1 LNGEES
7 QKRFVVTTALGYC
20 KNSSITHVRIQKGK
34 PNQNGFIERFNRT
47 YREDVL
53 DANIFERISQVRDLT
68 NDWMEDYNYN
78 HPHASLGNMSP
89 IEFMN
94 TKTKR
99 NLSNLA
105 L

>member
-1 LNGEES
+1 
-7 QKRFVVTTALGYC
+7 
-20 KNSSITHVRIQKGK
+20 
-34 PNQNGFIERFNRT
+34 
-47 YREDVL
+47 
-53 DANIFERISQVRDLT
+53 
-68 NDWMEDYNYN
+68 MEDYNYN